1 MSRKIVPQKKYPLCC
16 LIGCNF
22 FRLSHTKFIVFLHQ
36 FIHQFS
42 FRFVG
47 PQGPPGPPGIPGR
60 TGRQGPPGSSGKRG
74 RKGPKG
80 VPGPQGKRGI
90 RGPPGPPGKSAQR
103 RTNHSGGGQLGK
115 SCNQYLLKV
124 VFVDVIVFLIF
135 FLTRLTWNFNTFSFR
150 WFFTFQDDKNRPLF
164 FRIATLHFKAFP
176 HHNSERDT

>member
-16 LIGCNF
+16 LVGCNF
-22 FRLSHTKFIVFLHQ
+22 FRLSHTKFIIFLHQ

-115 SCNQYLLKV
+115 SCNEYLLIV
-124 VFVDVIVFLIF
+124 VFIVVIVFLNF
-135 FLTRLTWNFNTFSFR
+135 FLTRLTWNFNA
-150 WFFTFQDDKNRPLF
+150 FFIPLVF
-164 FRIATLHFKAFP
+164 YFP
-176 HHNSERDT
+176 RR

>member
-16 LIGCNF
+16 LVGCNF

-115 SCNQYLLKV
+115 SCNEYLSMVAFV
-124 VFVDVIVFLIF
+124 VVIVSLIF
-135 FLTRLTWNFNTFSFR
+135 S
-150 WFFTFQDDKNRPLF
+150 
-164 FRIATLHFKAFP
+164 
-176 HHNSERDT
+176 